1 MKTRK
6 LLIVD
11 NDPKNL
17 RILKNNFVDMGCLVD
32 EAVNDQEAIEK
43 TAQSD
48 YDGILTELA
57 LAEIDGLKILEY
69 LQRNGKTATTVIFLT
84 SKSDV
89 WNRVKSF
96 KLGVKD
102 YIVKPIHAREITART
117 EMILSRQDRRK
128 DYLNRRMTFSGRLED
143 LSLTDL
149 ITVLGAEK
157 KTGTLQLH
165 NENNRSGR
173 IAFHEGCVIQAL
185 AGDTQAEDAVYK
197 MMTWRKGRFSMR
209 FSPVEIVDEISVSNM
224 GLLLQ
229 GAKRMDQRE
238 ELIKQ
243 LPSLDAVLVT
253 TSNFKKI
260 VSQKNL
266 ATGLDYFIS
275 LFDGHRS
282 LGRIVDES
290 SYDEITTLSRILKLY
305 QLGFLNTLRNYA
317 DPQAKSVETS
327 PAEIPGKETGAAKS
341 DDADQAPL
349 PGREE
354 ESWPE
359 EDAEEVVASY
369 QHDAL
374 NSLESDMEEDD
385 AALTSKESSVE
396 ETELAVQHDF
406 TNDGINELLTKD
418 YSKWGADS
426 GYEKDLFYELR
437 TAAEKQPAFHSAPPT
452 PEPTDDSQLLFPTL
466 EMLEQEHPADALLTL
481 PADHSFAMEEKP
493 QPPATE
499 SVREKIPPQPPP
511 QYSVWQPESARGRRP
526 TAYGHILVLGSQDE
540 MRRRMV
546 ASLTANQVQIKEYEN
561 PEWTNLYYGLS
572 EFKGGHSL
580 NIISLSLRK
589 EFTALLEHF
598 SRSLFGY
605 LLLVDIIPA
614 DWGYYQY
621 LIKTLQQTLTLPSMI
636 IIPSSVSIH
645 VNMTE
650 HEWRKVL
657 GLSDQTLLAPHVEF
671 DPITCKR
678 FIFRLFENYYRRQI
692 VGPSSTVKR
701 TTTV

>member
-1 MKTRK
+1 MKNRK

-11 NDPKNL
+11 SDPKNL
-17 RILKNNFVDMGCLVD
+17 RILKNNFFEMGYLVD
-32 EAVNDQEAIEK
+32 EAVQDQEAIEK
-43 TAQSD
+43 ITQSD
-48 YDGILTELA
+48 YDGILTELT
-57 LAEIDGLKILEY
+57 LAEIDGLKILAH
-69 LQRNGKTATTVIFLT
+69 LQRNGQTRTTVIFLT

-102 YIVKPIHAREITART
+102 YIVKPIHVREITART
-117 EMILSRQDRRK
+117 EMILARQDRCQEHQ
-128 DYLNRRMTFSGRLED
+128 NRRMTFSGRLED

-157 KTGTLQLH
+157 KTGVLYVY
-165 NENNRSGR
+165 NENNLSGR
-173 IAFHEGCVIQAL
+173 ATFHEGCVIQAV
-185 AGDTQAEDAVYK
+185 AGDTQAEEAVYK
-197 MMTWRKGRFSMR
+197 MMAWRQGRFSMR
-209 FSPVEIVDEISVSNM
+209 FSPVEIVDEIGVSNM

-238 ELIKQ
+238 ELLKQ

-275 LFDGHRS
+275 LFDGQRS

-290 SYDEITTLSRILKLY
+290 TYDEITTLSRILKLY
-305 QLGFLNTLRNYA
+305 QLGFLHSLRDY
-317 DPQAKSVETS
+317 VEPTTDSAPGLS
-327 PAEIPGKETGAAKS
+327 PAKQAVILPKAES
-341 DDADQAPL
+341 VADESRQNPTL
-349 PGREE
+349 PEE
-354 ESWPE
+354 ETWPE
-359 EDAEEVVASY
+359 EDAEEVVASF

-374 NSLESDMEEDD
+374 NSLESDLEEAD
-385 AALTSKESSVE
+385 ADPQANSAE

-406 TNDGINELLTKD
+406 ANDGISELLTKD

-437 TAAEKQPAFHSAPPT
+437 TAAEKQPAFHSAPSS

-466 EMLEQEHPADALLTL
+466 EMLEQEHPADALLML
-481 PADHSFAMEEKP
+481 PAEHAYPLEEKP
-493 QPPATE
+493 QPPTARPFIERTAPPLATP
-499 SVREKIPPQPPP
+499 RNGRQPRQENKP
-511 QYSVWQPESARGRRP
+511 GKN
-526 TAYGHILVLGSQDE
+526 AYGHVLVLGSQDE

-561 PEWTNLYYGLS
+561 PDWSNLYFGLS

-605 LLLVDIIPA
+605 LLLVDVIPA
-614 DWGYYQY
+614 DWDYYRY
-621 LIKTLQQTLTLPSMI
+621 CIKALQQTLALPFMLI
-636 IIPSSVSIH
+636 VPSSLSLS

-657 GLSDQTLLAPHVEF
+657 GLTDQQLLATHVEF
-671 DPITCKR
+671 DPTTCKR
-678 FIFRLFENYYRRQI
+678 FIFRLFENYYRRQL
-692 VGPSSTVKR
+692 SSPLNVKR
-701 TTTV
+701 TATV